1 MKTNTIL
8 KVLALVVV
16 LTSACNK
23 SEISNEKGYTLP
35 VTVNV
40 TRQGDDADATK
51 ATYNGSSR
59 KLSFSTGDKL
69 FVTGNDVS
77 SGGAGKFAGTL
88 MWVSGGTFS
97 GTITTEK
104 EYSGTADAL
113 FTAGGI
119 STIATLLPDG
129 YGDHNYLSIVA
140 NNGYDAVLTQTALN
154 SIVTSKALAVE
165 QLSLESGS
173 YTSGTGFALAPLNAI
188 LNFTIGGLTPSKKVT
203 ATLADN
209 VSFTI
214 SGEVTTDGAG
224 NATFAM
230 GIFTTWNLNDLSLT
244 VGDNPITLVSSSK
257 SLTAGKIY
265 NISRTILH
273 INNNAAVGKVIGAN
287 GTIYTNATAAIADN
301 TTAVAMIAFLNGDHG
316 LAIAMADENNGN
328 WLLWNPAMTAAAAHT
343 PKFSGCTWKIPTNE
357 EWKQMFKPRS
367 GYEGQYQYDVLN
379 QAIYDAGGTRL
390 KSNETYWTSTEG
402 QNSTVF
408 TMGFNADGIN
418 ISHGSRSGKEV
429 GGTCARSV
437 LKF

>member
-1 MKTNTIL
+1 MKINTIL

-16 LTSACNK
+16 LTSACTK

-40 TRQGDDADATK
+40 TRQGNDADATK

-129 YGDHNYLSIVA
+129 YGDHNYLSIAA

-214 SGEVTTDGAG
+214 SGEVTTNGSG

-244 VGDNPITLVSSSK
+244 VDGNPITLVSSSK

-301 TTAVAMIAFLNGDHG
+301 TTAVAMIVYLSNEYN
-316 LAIAMADENNGN
+316 LAIALADENNDN
-328 WLLWNPAMTAAAAHT
+328 YIKWNPAMEAAAAHT
-343 PKFSGCTWKIPTNE
+343 PKFSGATWKIPSRD
-357 EWKQMFKPRS
+357 EWKKMFKTTS
-367 GYEGQYQYDVLN
+367 KFDEFLYYDLN
-379 QAIYDAGGTRL
+379 TAIENAGGTPFPQN
-390 KSNETYWTSTEG
+390 KAYWTSSDG
-402 QNSTVF
+402 GNNSKYI
-408 TMGFNADGIN
+408 MYFNDGTIVLDN
-418 ISHGSRSGKEV
+418 LTQGMELATIR
-429 GGTCARSV
+429 ARSV